1 MKTFSD
7 FIDADDDQI
16 NEAALK
22 PSTARSFA
30 LMLTARMIEHRKRV
44 KAATDIGE
52 KIDHLS
58 DLISDAAYMSLL
70 SIAVD
75 QNDPNLLR
83 KIRR

>member
-1 MKTFSD
+1 MKTFSE
-7 FIDADDDQI
+7 FTEREI
-16 NEAALK
+16 NEIALK
-22 PSTARSFA
+22 PSTARAIA
-30 LMLTARMIEHRKRV
+30 LMVTARMIEHRKWV
-44 KAATDIGE
+44 KSATDTNE

-58 DLISDAAYMSLL
+58 DLVSDAAYMSLL

>member
-1 MKTFSD
+1 MKTFSE
-7 FIDADDDQI
+7 FTNANREI
-16 NEAALK
+16 NEIALK

-30 LMLTARMIEHRKRV
+30 LVLTARMVEHRKRV
-44 KAATDIGE
+44 KSATDANE

-58 DLISDAAYMSLL
+58 DLVSDAAYMSLL

-75 QNDPNLLR
+75 QNDPSLMR

>member
-1 MKTFSD
+1 MKTFSEFTD
-7 FIDADDDQI
+7 TDREI

-22 PSTARSFA
+22 PTTARTIA

-44 KAATDIGE
+44 RGATDTSE
-52 KIDHLS
+52 KIVHLS
-58 DLISDAAYMSLL
+58 DQVSDAAYMSLL